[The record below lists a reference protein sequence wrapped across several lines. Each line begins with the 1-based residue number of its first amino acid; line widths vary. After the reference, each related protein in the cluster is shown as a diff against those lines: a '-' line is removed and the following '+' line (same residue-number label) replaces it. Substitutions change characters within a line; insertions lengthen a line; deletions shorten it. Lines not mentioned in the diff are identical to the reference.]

1 MSQPRNRPDEHD
13 ALLNRLRSAEG
24 HLHAII
30 GMFEADEP
38 CEQVLH
44 QLEAVEAAL
53 EAAGR
58 ALRTQE
64 FRCCAEILLHS
75 PDEATRVAEVRR
87 LAALCELPVQSFV
100 FGKLTERE
108 SDEQTSRN

>member
-1 MSQPRNRPDEHD
+1 MSRPTNRLNDHD

-24 HLHAII
+24 HLHGII
-30 GMFEADEP
+30 GMLEADEP

-64 FRCCAEILLHS
+64 FCCCGPL
-75 PDEATRVAEVRR
+75 TRDNRV
-87 LAALCELPVQSFV
+87 CPSQW
-100 FGKLTERE
+100 
-108 SDEQTSRN
+108 

>member
-1 MSQPRNRPDEHD
+1 MSRPTSRLREHD

-24 HLHAII
+24 HLHGII
-30 GMFEADEP
+30 GMLEADEP
-38 CEQVLH
+38 CEAVLH
-44 QLEAVEAAL
+44 QLEAVTAAL

-75 PDEATRVAEVRR
+75 ADEASRVAEVRR
-87 LAALCELPVQSFV
+87 LATLCKLPVQSLL
-100 FGKLTERE
+100 GKLTEKE
-108 SDEQTSRN
+108 SDEQTS

>member
-1 MSQPRNRPDEHD
+1 MSRLTNCPHEHD

-24 HLHAII
+24 HLHGII
-30 GMFEADEP
+30 GMLEADEP

-64 FRCCAEILLHS
+64 FCCCAEILLHS
-75 PDEATRVAEVRR
+75 PDEAARVTEMRR
-87 LAALCELPVQSFV
+87 LAALCRLPVQSLV
-100 FGKLTERE
+100 LGNLTEKE
-108 SDEQTSRN
+108 SDEQTS